1 MTDRMPSDADF
12 IETMPVILRAFR
24 ALTAE
29 ADQRLDGLGLGR
41 AHFRAL
47 GVIALEPGVTVGEV
61 IATLG
66 ITIQAINRTMV
77 DLQKRSLVRA
87 ELDAGDRRRRRL
99 FVTDEGRRIFEGV
112 MADQIAVLRRATQAR
127 GTKGFEAYRAFLE
140 VMAEAPPPP
149 GQG

>member
-1 MTDRMPSDADF
+1 M
-12 IETMPVILRAFR
+12 ILRAFR

-47 GVIALEPGVTVGEV
+47 GVIALEPGVTVSEV

-66 ITIQAINRTMV
+66 ITIQAINRIMV

-87 ELDAGDRRRRRL
+87 ELDTGDRRRRKL
-99 FVTDEGRRIFEGV
+99 FVTDEGQRIFAEV
-112 MADQIAVLRRATQAR
+112 MADQTAVLRRATESC
-127 GTKGFEAYRAFLE
+127 GIKGFEAYRAFLE
-140 VMAEAPPPP
+140 VMAEMAPPPNR
-149 GQG
+149 G

>member
-1 MTDRMPSDADF
+1 MATKSVPFAGGLLA
-12 IETMPVILRAFR
+12 EVR

-127 GTKGFEAYRAFLE
+127 GIKGFEAYRAFLE

-149 GQG
+149 SQG